1 MAKDET
7 REMEL
12 VELME
17 KIGTA
22 KTAAG
27 GRDLSKNLR
36 TLAERY
42 RRDAERLEEDERL
55 AREERTK
62 AMQSDFLTTF
72 GSFVLDAVSTD
83 AAALSLFESYGDTLR
98 AHANQARTRIAALG
112 EAGDAA
118 RAAALSVAQA
128 DLERF
133 SDLLAIHDARKP

>member
-1 MAKDET
+1 MAKDDKEA
-7 REMEL
+7 EL
-12 VELME
+12 NALIA

-22 KTAAG
+22 KTADEA
-27 GRDLSKNLR
+27 RELSKKLR

-42 RRDAERLEEDERL
+42 RRDADRLEEKELL
-55 AREERTK
+55 AREARTK